1 MDQQRY
7 LFRLSIDPETRT
19 MEMKQAALRASIRI
33 VSEGIPKLIVRHDA
47 QQDRPRNCRRQS

>member
-19 MEMKQAALRASIRI
+19 MEMKQAPLRASIRI
-33 VSEGIPKLIVRHDA
+33 VSEGIP
-47 QQDRPRNCRRQS
+47 N